1 MTNTPASDRDVT
13 KLDNGHLKSFI
24 ERIEN
29 LESDKRDLSDDVK
42 SIYAEAK
49 SAGYDAKIM
58 RKIVSIRK
66 QDAAKRRE
74 EEELLDLYMASLGMV

>member
-1 MTNTPASDRDVT
+1 MTTTPASDRDVT

-29 LESDKRDLSDDVK
+29 IETEIADRREDRKW
-42 SIYAEAK
+42 IYAEAK
-49 SAGYDAKIM
+49 GSGFDAKVM

-74 EEELLDLYMASLGMV
+74 EEELLDLYMASLGLV